1 MISGFCYS
9 KSKYEERRAVMA
21 YNLMKLAILRGELN
35 RAEIMDMLDAYMVF
49 KRITVDEYRELAA
62 LAGEEE

>member
-1 MISGFCYS
+1 
-9 KSKYEERRAVMA
+9 MA

-35 RAEIMDMLDAYMVF
+35 RAEIMDMLDAYMAF

-62 LAGEEE
+62 LVGEEE